1 MEIVQFK
8 QYHSQHKCGIMTLSW
23 RCALVIHR
31 DLTAKNVLLSSE
43 REAKISDFGN
53 SCIIDIDPACS
64 SEFEYNLCFWYH
76 YLYASWSLFR
86 SCHLALFTAA

>member
-8 QYHSQHKCGIMTLSW
+8 QYHSQHKCGMMTLSW

-64 SEFEYNLCFWYH
+64 SEFQSTTYVSGTIIYMPPEACSDH
-76 YLYASWSLFR
+76 A
-86 SCHLALFTAA
+86 T

>member
-8 QYHSQHKCGIMTLSW
+8 QYHSQHKCGMMTLSW

-43 REAKISDFGN
+43 RAAKISDFGN
-53 SCIIDIDPACS
+53 SRVIDIDPAMKYFS
-64 SEFEYNLCFWYH
+64 ITIMPQLN
-76 YLYASWSLFR
+76 
-86 SCHLALFTAA
+86 ALQQCL